1 MFAGKQLDLAVLVL
15 YLTFLGRTASYADK
29 VR

>member
-1 MFAGKQLDLAVLVL
+1 MFASKQLDLAVLVL
-15 YLTFLGRTASYADK
+15 YLPFSGRAASYTDK

>member
-15 YLTFLGRTASYADK
+15 YLPFLGRTASYTNK